1 MATEEKSNRSS
12 AFTTEQLGEINVAM
26 SLAIKDAV
34 AGAVAAA
41 MAGLAPILKEVALT
55 PEKLRE
61 INKPYVDPAKQAR
74 EDRERDDWREE
85 IAQQRAFVDATRA
98 NCSHLYR
105 TGQEA
110 IALVHN
116 QLDRQVRGLCMLCHE
131 WIFPREWTIDPP
143 DEKNH
148 KGLAKL
154 RGPHKDYQR
163 VVRIEQQ
170 RSMQ

>member
-61 INKPYVDPAKQAR
+61 INKPYVDPAKIARNERETELWR
-74 EDRERDDWREE
+74 EDIE
-85 IAQQRAFVDATRA
+85 AQRAQMQATQD
-98 NCSHLYR
+98 NCLHTYDNGLTSIQL
-105 TGQEA
+105 E
-110 IALVHN
+110 HN
-116 QLDRQVRGLCMLCHE
+116 FPDRQPRGLCVQCHAL
-131 WIFPREWTIDPP
+131 IYPREWRIGAPTKANPRGTP
-143 DEKNH
+143 Y
-148 KGLAKL
+148 LF
-154 RGPHKDYQR
+154 GPHKDYGK
-163 VVRIEQQ
+163 V
-170 RSMQ
+170 MQLAAKKG